1 VARLLDSDT
10 AAVVGNGR
18 LDTPCAKQPGYV
30 VYSLAAQSAD

>member
-1 VARLLDSDT
+1 VARRLDSDT

-18 LDTPCAKQPGYV
+18 LDTSSANQPGYV